1 MTELS
6 PSESGQPNGYGFRAA
21 TAGDVA
27 RVVALLAD
35 DPLGAGREAAAEDPR
50 YRDAFKRIEADPNND
65 VIVAERDGAVVGCL
79 QLTLIPSLTRSG
91 VTRAQIEGVRV
102 AESERGRGLG
112 KLMVEYAERQ
122 ARARGA
128 GIMQFTTDKSRPDA
142 HRFYEHLGYAATHLG
157 MKKVLE

>member
-21 TAGDVA
+21 TADDVA

-35 DPLGAGREAAAEDPR
+35 DPLGQGREATAEDPR
-50 YRDAFKRIEADPNND
+50 YQTAFRQIEADPNNE
-65 VIVAERDGAVVGCL
+65 VIVAERGGEVVGCL

-91 VTRAQIEGVRV
+91 ITRAQIEGVRV
-102 AESERGRGLG
+102 ATSERGLGLG
-112 KLMVEYAERQ
+112 KLMVEHAEQQ

-142 HRFYEHLGYAATHLG
+142 HRFYENLGYAASHLG